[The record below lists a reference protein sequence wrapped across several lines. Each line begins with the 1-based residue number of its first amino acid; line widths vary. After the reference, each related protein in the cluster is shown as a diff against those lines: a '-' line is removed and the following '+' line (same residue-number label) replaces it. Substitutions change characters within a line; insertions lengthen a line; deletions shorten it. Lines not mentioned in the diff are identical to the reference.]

1 MICGNMDFNAELK
14 QKLLQLGFAE
24 GNNRQAGTFV
34 QEKAFVG

>member
-1 MICGNMDFNAELK
+1 MDFNIELK

-24 GNNRQAGTFV
+24 GSNKTAGTFV